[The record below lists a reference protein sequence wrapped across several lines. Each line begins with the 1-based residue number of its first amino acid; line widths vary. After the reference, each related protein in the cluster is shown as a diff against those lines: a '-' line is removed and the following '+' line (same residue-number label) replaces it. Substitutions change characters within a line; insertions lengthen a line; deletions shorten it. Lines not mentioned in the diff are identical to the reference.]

1 MSNQTYT
8 QLEFDSI
15 MVMSQNKIATPKKEK
30 LLREE
35 AINDA
40 LLLKANKKIKIR
52 KQDILKKQK
61 YIQEQLLHYRD

>member
-1 MSNQTYT
+1 MSNQKYT
-8 QLEFDSI
+8 QLEFDLI
-15 MVMSQNKIATPKKEK
+15 MFMSQNKIATPKKEG

-40 LLLKANKKIKIR
+40 LLLKTNKKIKIQ
-52 KQDILKKQK
+52 KQDVLKRQK